1 MLVLQIVL
9 RLTTWLPIASN
20 MQVEQGMAI
29 GRFLLQRLTQP
40 HTLNRDIGI
49 ISFISGLERSSFE
62 RLDGLG
68 MSIASD
74 EKFIILGKTRW
85 RRYENSSNYIP
96 RGLLLQIRWCWERVA
111 DWWNGRASTHAT
123 NGHRQVSSSILLQR
137 PKQRRPE
144 LTSSTM
150 RINTNH
156 RLKM

>member
-68 MSIASD
+68 DGVSPVMRNYNTREDAM
-74 EKFIILGKTRW
+74 EKIRK
-85 RRYENSSNYIP
+85 
-96 RGLLLQIRWCWERVA
+96 LL
-111 DWWNGRASTHAT
+111 
-123 NGHRQVSSSILLQR
+123 
-137 PKQRRPE
+137 
-144 LTSSTM
+144 
-150 RINTNH
+150 
-156 RLKM
+156 